1 MACPPAYACTF
12 PGGRSAGTP
21 NRPAWR
27 GRDGVASRSV
37 KGDAT
42 PRRREV
48 RRCRA
53 HDICIVSKSGCPFA
67 VVCARDRRP
76 LYEKECVVGRWGCM
90 GLRAAYHRKHTTIVI
105 RRFEERRDAEEDR
118 LAHREER
125 KHDLVDD
132 LRTGD
137 GEWLWGGVRS
147 VGRAGVQT
155 CLSVAVSGLFKYDNI
170 SSDALERLRGGGG
183 GSSGRSVCRRE
194 RGEHARP
201 HACTHTHTATR
212 MHAPH
217 TARHAAVVAV
227 VATVA
232 CDSACRASNKEAGRG
247 KSAAGRRSS
256 VAGRGRSAAVGA
268 EEYSLRGRR
277 GRRVQP

>member
-194 RGEHARP
+194 RGSMHGHTHAQT
-201 HACTHTHTATR
+201 HGHTHTHTPTHTHTHTR
-212 MHAPH
+212 P
-217 TARHAAVVAV
+217 RHAATPPRRRRRRRRRLRIGVVEP
-227 VATVA
+227 AT
-232 CDSACRASNKEAGRG
+232 KKPEGG
-247 KSAAGRRSS
+247 
-256 VAGRGRSAAVGA
+256 
-268 EEYSLRGRR
+268 
-277 GRRVQP
+277 RVQPEEGAV